1 MKSPFSRLFV
11 FLVAAILFIPQ
22 VHAQVVEIPDPN
34 LESAIREEL
43 QLPTDTPVT
52 KQDMEKLTELS
63 AWNSNISDLTGI
75 EHAIYLD
82 RLALRGN
89 QIRDLTPIEGL
100 IHLKLLT
107 LTRNPLT
114 DIKSLGSVDIS
125 S

>member
-1 MKSPFSRLFV
+1 MKSPFSHLFV
-11 FLVAAILFIPQ
+11 FLVTATLFITQ
-22 VHAQVVEIPDPN
+22 VHAQVVDIPDPN

-43 QLPTDTPVT
+43 QLPTDTSIT

-75 EHAIYLD
+75 EHAIYLEH
-82 RLALRGN
+82 LALRGN
-89 QIRDLTPIEGL
+89 QIRDLTPVERL

-114 DIKSLGSVDIS
+114 DRSYAVEHPNRL
-125 S
+125 